1 MGHVGFLT
9 ADASAEL
16 CQREHMKPISRFF
29 LPLRQLHRGSDSGIA
44 IRTVSTISATSTI
57 SVGSSSLAMISAR
70 LSANLPAAN

>member
-16 CQREHMKPISRFF
+16 CQREHMTPISRFF

-44 IRTVSTISATSTI
+44 IRTVSTISTI